1 MEKPTTSG
9 KRVTQADVARLAE
22 VSQATVSHV
31 IASMTSGNS
40 RVSDK
45 LRAKVMQAVELT
57 GYVVNP
63 IAQRLAGGRS
73 GFVGVFTYEPI
84 FPAHGDSFYHPFLV
98 GVERAAETAGWNLVL
113 FTGAARVE
121 GRRRMLADGVRSL
134 SVADGCILLG
144 LHYDARDLDALLQE
158 RFPFVFI
165 GERHSEAGVVPFVA
179 PNYETAT
186 REVLDL
192 LFEHGHQRVGFVGDL
207 NPDQVNNIRLR
218 TYRDVMSS
226 SAKQPGIFIDSLVR
240 DPAVLLQQVLD
251 NRLTAVVVD
260 NSGVGALLLTEAE
273 ARGIRV
279 PEDLSIAQ
287 LGDPE
292 IADDINWTG
301 FQIPRD
307 ELGFEAVRLLAELID
322 GTADHDDLQRTLPCT
337 VVQGAT
343 AGPVAHFEGSD
354 AQNIPRTTHTATEVG
369 E

>member
-1 MEKPTTSG
+1 MEKNTSPAG
-9 KRVTQADVARLAE
+9 RRVTQADVARLAG

-31 IASMTSGNS
+31 IASIETGSS

-45 LRAKVMQAVELT
+45 LRDKVVEAIELT

-63 IAQRLAGGRS
+63 IAQRLAGRRS

-84 FPAHGDSFYHPFLV
+84 FPSHGDSFYHPFLV

-113 FTGAARVE
+113 FTGAAKTE

-144 LHYDARDLDALLQE
+144 LHYDARDLEALLNE

-165 GERHSEAGVVPFVA
+165 GERHSPAGVVPYVA
-179 PNYETAT
+179 PDYDTAT

-192 LFEHGHQRVGFVGDL
+192 LFAHGHERVGYVGDL
-207 NPDQVNNIRLR
+207 DPEQVNNVRLR
-218 TYRDVMSS
+218 VYREVMKSVDG
-226 SAKQPGIFIDSLVR
+226 QPGVFIDSVT
-240 DPAVLLQQVLD
+240 DTSVVFQQIVD
-251 NRLTAVVVD
+251 NRLTAVVAD
-260 NSGVGALLLTEAE
+260 NSGVAGRLLAEAE

-292 IADDINWTG
+292 VVDDVDWTG
-301 FQIPRD
+301 FRIPRD
-307 ELGFEAVRLLAELID
+307 ELGYEAVRLLAELID
-322 GTADHDDLQRTLPCT
+322 GTVDSDDLQRVLPCA
-337 VVQGAT
+337 VV
-343 AGPVAHFEGSD
+343 EGSTVAPANRGALAD
-354 AQNIPRTTHTATEVG
+354 ETSTSG
-369 E
+369 ENRA

>member
-1 MEKPTTSG
+1 MDKNTNPTG
-9 KRVTQADVARLAE
+9 RRVTQADVAKLAG

-31 IASMTSGNS
+31 IASLESDSS

-45 LRAKVMQAVELT
+45 LRTKVTEAIELT

-84 FPAHGDSFYHPFLV
+84 FPSHGDSFYHPFLV

-113 FTGAARVE
+113 FTGAAKTE

-144 LHYDARDLDALLQE
+144 LHYDARDLEALLNE

-165 GERHSEAGVVPFVA
+165 GARQSDAGTVPYVA
-179 PNYETAT
+179 PDYESAT
-186 REVLDL
+186 RDVLDL
-192 LFEHGHQRVGFVGDL
+192 LFAHGHERIGYVGDL
-207 NPDQVNNIRLR
+207 NPDQVNNVRLR
-218 TYRDVMSS
+218 VYRDVMNSVGG
-226 SAKQPGIFIDSLVR
+226 QPGVFIDSVT
-240 DPAVLLQQVLD
+240 DPTVVLQQVID
-251 NRLTAVVVD
+251 NRLTAIVTD
-260 NSGVGALLLTEAE
+260 NTGIAGALKAEAE

-292 IADDINWTG
+292 IVDDIDWTG

-322 GTADHDDLQRTLPCT
+322 GTASEGDLQRVFPCA
-337 VVQGAT
+337 VVEGTT
-343 AGPVAHFEGSD
+343 AGPAPR
-354 AQNIPRTTHTATEVG
+354 ATIPAASEAV
-369 E
+369 EESK

>member
-1 MEKPTTSG
+1 MEKNSTANSR
-9 KRVTQADVARLAE
+9 RVTQADVARLAG

-31 IASMTSGNS
+31 IASLESGTS

-45 LRAKVMQAVELT
+45 LRTKVTEAIELT

-84 FPAHGDSFYHPFLV
+84 FPGHGDSFYHPFLV

-113 FTGAARVE
+113 FTGAAKTE
-121 GRRRMLADGVRSL
+121 GRRRMLADGARSL
-134 SVADGCILLG
+134 SIADGCVLLG
-144 LHYDARDLDALLQE
+144 LHYDARDLEALLSE

-165 GERHSEAGVVPFVA
+165 GARQSDAGTVPWVA
-179 PNYETAT
+179 PDYETAT

-192 LFEHGHQRVGFVGDL
+192 MFAYGHERVGYVGDL
-207 NPDQVNNIRLR
+207 NPDQVNNVRLR
-218 TYRDVMSS
+218 VYRDVMG
-226 SAKQPGIFIDSLVR
+226 AVGAPGVFIDSVTDPGLV
-240 DPAVLLQQVLD
+240 LQQVID
-251 NRLTAVVVD
+251 NRLTAVVTD
-260 NSGVGALLLTEAE
+260 NTGVAGLLRTEAQ

-292 IADDINWTG
+292 ISDEVDWTG
-301 FQIPRD
+301 FRIPRD

-322 GTADHDDLQRTLPCT
+322 GTANEDDLQRVFPCA
-337 VVQGAT
+337 VVEGAT
-343 AGPVAHFEGSD
+343 AGPAPTVRATSAD
-354 AQNIPRTTHTATEVG
+354 TATEAG
-369 E
+369 Q

>member
-1 MEKPTTSG
+1 VEKSSNNNG

-31 IASMTSGNS
+31 IASVASGNS

-45 LRAKVMQAVELT
+45 LRTKVMQAVELT

-165 GERHSEAGVVPFVA
+165 GERHSDAGVVPYVA
-179 PNYETAT
+179 PDYETAT

-192 LFEHGHQRVGFVGDL
+192 LFAFGHQRVGFVGDL
-207 NPDQVNNIRLR
+207 NPDQVNNVRLR
-218 TYRDVMSS
+218 AYRDVMNQV
-226 SAKQPGIFIDSLVR
+226 AHQPGVFIDSLVR
-240 DPAVLLQQVLD
+240 EPSVLLQQVLD

-260 NSGVGALLLTEAE
+260 NSGVGALLLAEAE
-273 ARGIRV
+273 ERGIRV

-292 IADDINWTG
+292 IADDIDWTG
-301 FQIPRD
+301 FRIPRD
-307 ELGFEAVRLLAELID
+307 ELGFESVRLLAELID
-322 GTADHDDLQRTLPCT
+322 GTADPDDLQRMLSCA
-337 VVQGAT
+337 VVEGTT
-343 AGPVAHFEGSD
+343 AGPVARFDGTDEPSLR
-354 AQNIPRTTHTATEVG
+354 ARSRTEKTSE
-369 E
+369 